1 MTADALTA
9 ARRKASEL
17 RRAIQSLHR
26 IHGDSPPM
34 RRLMS
39 DLGWIES
46 GLGEL
51 PAVPP
56 VAAAA
61 RIPVPDTPYAREM
74 WHAADDEGLGGRRR

>member
-26 IHGDSPPM
+26 IHGDTPPM

-51 PAVPP
+51 PATPL
-56 VAAAA
+56 AAAD
-61 RIPVPDTPYAREM
+61 RVLVPDTPYAREM
-74 WHAADDEGLGGRRR
+74 WHGADDEGLGGRRLP